1 MRVFLIFRIFKQ
13 LLDHALEREITAII
27 SLKNILK
34 NKKKTQIYSPESATS
49 AVQPPVEVGQ
59 VRSSCCWWWCVLRRM
74 VLMEVSTDAAAAN
87 AAPGRCSRFRRR
99 RCSIRRLRGLCSCTR
114 QLGLQKKA

>member
-34 NKKKTQIYSPESATS
+34 NKKKHRFTHPN
-49 AVQPPVEVGQ
+49 
-59 VRSSCCWWWCVLRRM
+59 LRLQLFSLLSKL
-74 VLMEVSTDAAAAN
+74 VKFAHLAAGGGA
-87 AAPGRCSRFRRR
+87 CS
-99 RCSIRRLRGLCSCTR
+99 G
-114 QLGLQKKA
+114 GWY

>member
-1 MRVFLIFRIFKQ
+1 
-13 LLDHALEREITAII
+13 
-27 SLKNILK
+27 
-34 NKKKTQIYSPESATS
+34 
-49 AVQPPVEVGQ
+49 
-59 VRSSCCWWWCVLRRM
+59 
-74 VLMEVSTDAAAAN
+74 MEVSTDAAAAN